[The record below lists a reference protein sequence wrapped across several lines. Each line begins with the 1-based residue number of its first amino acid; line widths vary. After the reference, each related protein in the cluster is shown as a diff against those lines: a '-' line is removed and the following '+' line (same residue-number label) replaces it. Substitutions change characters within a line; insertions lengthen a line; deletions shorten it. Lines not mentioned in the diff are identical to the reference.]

1 MTPLTYSIPSLHI
14 HAWWHFC
21 RCLLGARDLTVIHAC
36 WHFSDVCWGVM
47 WLSCLR
53 SKTPDPNGPKGMSH
67 GESRAL
73 KMMFPE
79 VVPGSI
85 GPVISKTSKLTQPT
99 TTEPRDL
106 TTLIYVEQKH
116 RNFFLLWNLES
127 NASLFRCSIGI
138 INPNLGNVLTFK
150 LRFPPT
156 LIIPYNSRII
166 CWNFTCHPPSFK
178 WLTFVNFSHK
188 QSILGRRVEI

>member
-1 MTPLTYSIPSLHI
+1 MPDDI
-14 HAWWHFC
+14 F
-21 RCLLGARDLTVIHAC
+21 V
-36 WHFSDVCWGVM
+36 DVCWGPVI
-47 WLSCLR
+47 WLLSMPADIFLMFVGVWCDCHVWGPKLL
-53 SKTPDPNGPKGMSH
+53 PNGPKGMSH